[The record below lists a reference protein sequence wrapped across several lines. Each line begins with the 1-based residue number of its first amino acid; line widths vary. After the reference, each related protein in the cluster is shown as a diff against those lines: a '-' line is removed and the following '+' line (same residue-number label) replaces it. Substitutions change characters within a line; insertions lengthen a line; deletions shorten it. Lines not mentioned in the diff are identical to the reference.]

1 MFKNGDFV
9 WDRHTL
15 STPTPPKLFDLFR
28 CFPPSGCVHD
38 SLIDCIE
45 AERRT
50 RLLTY
55 YQHHDRR
62 RRSRW
67 AACVHH

>member
-15 STPTPPKLFDLFR
+15 STPTQPKLFDLFR

-38 SLIDCIE
+38 SSH
-45 AERRT
+45 
-50 RLLTY
+50 RLASKRNEG
-55 YQHHDRR
+55 QD
-62 RRSRW
+62 
-67 AACVHH
+67 